1 MSKHG
6 YPIKTADFLSSWKSS
21 ESKEEKILSYLSAH
35 LGVRVSILIKDSNL
49 KGKNYVFCTL
59 CNVDFKIGHS
69 GNTDVKNHA
78 DTDKHKQIFYV
89 SFIVFPSVQYF

>member
-1 MSKHG
+1 M
-6 YPIKTADFLSSWKSS
+6 D
-21 ESKEEKILSYLSAH
+21 
-35 LGVRVSILIKDSNL
+35 KDSKL
-49 KGKNYVFCTL
+49 KGKNYAFSTS

-69 GNTDVKNHA
+69 GKTDVKNHA